1 MDFSCD
7 LVSLLEKIGPE
18 RRKFR
23 QSRRLDFTKSSG
35 RILITWDSVKVR
47 EMTFFVA
54 YV

>member
-23 QSRRLDFTKSSG
+23 QSRRLDFSG
-35 RILITWDSVKVR
+35 SRILITWDSVKAR

>member
-23 QSRRLDFTKSSG
+23 QSRRLDFSSG
-35 RILITWDSVKVR
+35 SRILITWDSVKAR